1 MTWISFLAAL
11 LVVYA
16 LYYAVNIAYDLLFST
31 PGERKSKGDDIIE
44 LTFEDEM
51 VEKTVDD
58 EDLWPLVVPA
68 GEETETEK
76 EILTERK
83 EAITRE
89 NPIEERDMDTEAVSP
104 SGAVQTL
111 VSGGVDLKSLLR
123 QASFG
128 ALETARKI
136 NFAEA

>member
-1 MTWISFLAAL
+1 MTWIDFLTAL
-11 LVVYA
+11 LVVYG
-16 LYYAVNIAYDLLFST
+16 LYYAVNVAYDLLYAT
-31 PGERKSKGDDIIE
+31 PGGKKSKGDDIVD
-44 LTFEDEM
+44 LTFEDDM
-51 VEKTVDD
+51 VEKTVGD

-68 GEETETEK
+68 GGEK
-76 EILTERK
+76 GGEILTERK
-83 EAITRE
+83 EGTTGE
-89 NPIEERDMDTEAVSP
+89 NLAVSP
-104 SGAVQTL
+104 LGAAQAL

>member
-1 MTWISFLAAL
+1 LTAL

-16 LYYAVNIAYDLLFST
+16 LYYAVNIAYDLLFAT
-31 PGERKSKGDDIIE
+31 PGGRKSKEYDIVE
-44 LTFEDEM
+44 LTFEDEV
-51 VEKTVDD
+51 VEKTVDGD
-58 EDLWPLVVPA
+58 GLWPLVVPA
-68 GEETETEK
+68 GQETEK

-83 EAITRE
+83 EGTTGE
-89 NPIEERDMDTEAVSP
+89 NIIEEHDMDIEAVSP
-104 SGAVQTL
+104 SGAVETL